1 MIQRGCHLALCVLC
15 FACAV
20 VVHGQ
25 PLSSEE
31 QTGLGLDVQEN
42 LILSLFEHVDEKH
55 GAANGHKIPIAA
67 LLKWHKQST
76 LDSIKGTASE
86 KLIKARAKADME
98 VVGETGWLKH
108 LRAMDS
114 DGDGYLTREEF
125 IYSDHQ
131 VRVQRGEVLGEPA
144 SEVKWGDREL

>member
-1 MIQRGCHLALCVLC
+1 MINHLALYVLC
-15 FACAV
+15 SVGVLF
-20 VVHGQ
+20 VHGH

-31 QTGLGLDVQEN
+31 QSKLGLGERDD
-42 LILSLFEHVDEKH
+42 LILSLFEHVDDKH

-67 LLKWHKQST
+67 LLDWHKQST
-76 LDSIKGTASE
+76 LDAVKGTASE
-86 KLIKARAKADME
+86 KLIKARAKANVE
-98 VVGETGWLKH
+98 VVGEAGWLKH
-108 LRAMDS
+108 LREMDS

-125 IYSDHQ
+125 MYSDHQ